1 MRDPAMREVVR
12 YDAEVIA
19 SAVLSGIFGVTSEF
33 IGSTAHHRLFV
44 DGVQVANTQDFNPD
58 PYETVVPFSVSVP
71 ISTLLDGSATLS
83 FIQDTGT
90 IVRLSETTLEITT
103 RAVSTNAPDNG
114 NTLVI
119 LGAVFSVLGFL
130 VRRRA

>member
-1 MRDPAMREVVR
+1 MIIRII
-12 YDAEVIA
+12 VI
-19 SAVLSGIFGVTSEF
+19 LSGIFGVTSEF

-103 RAVSTNAPDNG
+103 RAVSTNAPDSG